1 MDLAGARLVIAH
13 LYPDLLNIYGDRGNV
28 LALRRRAA
36 WHGVGEV
43 EVRTYTVGEPLDFD
57 EIDLLCM
64 GGGEDVKQ
72 ALAAEDL
79 RRRRDHLEAAV
90 AGGLPVVA
98 VCGSYQ
104 LLGAYYQLSD
114 GSRLEGAGI
123 LDLHTVAGRE
133 RMVGNVVIE
142 SPVFGSLVGFE
153 NHAGQTFLGSGCAP
167 LGRVLVGGGNNGR
180 DLGEGAVREH
190 CVGTYLHGSL
200 LPKNPALGDWLLL
213 AALRRRYGDGVDWQP
228 LDDSAEERA
237 HAAAV
242 RRAHETARGR
252 A

>member
-1 MDLAGARLVIAH
+1 MKLAGARLVIGH

-36 WHGVGEV
+36 WRGVGEV
-43 EVRTYTVGEPLDFD
+43 EVRTYTVGDPLDFGD
-57 EIDLLCM
+57 VDLLCM
-64 GGGEDVKQ
+64 GGGEDKKQ
-72 ALAAEDL
+72 VLAAEDL
-79 RRRRDHLEAAV
+79 RARGDHLEAAV

-104 LLGAYYQLSD
+104 LLGSYYQLPD

-123 LDLHTVAGRE
+123 LDAHTVAGER
-133 RMVGNVVIE
+133 RMVGNVVVD
-142 SPVFGSLVGFE
+142 SPLFGSLVGFE
-153 NHAGQTFLGSGCAP
+153 NHAGQTFLGAGCDP
-167 LGRVLVGGGNNGR
+167 LGHVVVGRGNNGR
-180 DLGEGAVREH
+180 DGGEGAVRAF

-200 LPKNPALGDWLLL
+200 LPKNPALSDWLLL
-213 AALRRRYGDGVDWQP
+213 AALRRRYGDGIEWP
-228 LDDSAEERA
+228 ALDDAAEERA

>member
-1 MDLAGARLVIAH
+1 VIGH

-36 WHGVGEV
+36 WRGVGEV
-43 EVRTYTVGEPLDFD
+43 AVRAFTVGEPLDFD
-57 EIDLLCM
+57 EIDVLCM

-72 ALAAEDL
+72 VLAAEDL
-79 RRRRDHLEAAV
+79 RRRRDDLEAAV
-90 AGGLPVVA
+90 AGGLPVLA

-104 LLGAYYQLSD
+104 LLGAYYQLAD
-114 GSRLEGAGI
+114 GTRLEGAGV
-123 LDLHTVAGRE
+123 LDAYTVAGRQ
-133 RMVGNVVIE
+133 RMVGNVVVQ
-142 SPVFGSLVGFE
+142 SPLFGSLVGFE
-153 NHAGQTFLGSGCAP
+153 NHAGQTFLGPGCAP
-167 LGRVLVGGGNNGR
+167 LGRVVVGGGNNGR
-180 DLGEGAVREH
+180 DRGEGAVRRF

-213 AALRRRYGDGVDWQP
+213 AALRRRYGEDVAWP
-228 LDDSAEERA
+228 ALDDTAEDLA

-252 A
+252 P